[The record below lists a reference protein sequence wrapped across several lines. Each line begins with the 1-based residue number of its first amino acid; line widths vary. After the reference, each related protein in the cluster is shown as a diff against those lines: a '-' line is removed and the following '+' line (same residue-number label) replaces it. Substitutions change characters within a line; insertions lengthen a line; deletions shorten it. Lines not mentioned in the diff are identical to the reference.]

1 MTRRS
6 SRGAVIGVSRPRRR
20 AVVEFAV
27 WFVILQTPV
36 VTTDPA
42 ESRTNAD
49 VVFDAAL
56 RQRLATNLAN
66 LDVRQHPLDGRR
78 HAAVGIVVL
87 DSDADDHGHDD
98 TEIDRIR
105 DLSGIPGIDDAAA
118 AGALTGKVTG
128 TAGGAAILLTRRGS
142 NMSAHARQWALPGGR
157 IDDGETPLE
166 AALREIHEEVGLD
179 LDESSLLGRLDDYPT
194 RSGYVISP
202 FVFWAGDS
210 AEPVANP
217 DEVASIHRISIRELA
232 RDDSPRFVDIPE
244 SSKPVIQVP
253 VGGDLIHAPTGAV
266 MYQFRAVAYDGDM
279 IRVDEFEQPVFAWK

>member
-1 MTRRS
+1 M
-6 SRGAVIGVSRPRRR
+6 
-20 AVVEFAV
+20 
-27 WFVILQTPV
+27 
-36 VTTDPA
+36 TTDPA